1 METDLVKAMAAV
13 VITKQVVYLAHS
25 LVLAFPS
32 SLLAMA
38 PIGLCVAIG
47 ASRTLLKAFASE
59 SSASNKGRRR
69 APFALNRRPQPDRML
84 TRAKSLSAVVRRYS
98 GRVFSRS

>member
-1 METDLVKAMAAV
+1 LKNEKADYGFYHACCPCQFLRSQTQGMETDLVKAMAAV

-32 SLLAMA
+32 SLSAMA

-59 SSASNKGRRR
+59 SSASNKR
-69 APFALNRRPQPDRML
+69 APQGALR
-84 TRAKSLSAVVRRYS
+84 
-98 GRVFSRS
+98 FE

>member
-1 METDLVKAMAAV
+1 MKKLIMASAVPAPVRSALADPGNKIRTWSRQSAV
-13 VITKQVVYLAHS
+13 VDNKTVIYMSSAHS

-47 ASRTLLKAFASE
+47 ASRTLLKAFA
-59 SSASNKGRRR
+59 
-69 APFALNRRPQPDRML
+69 
-84 TRAKSLSAVVRRYS
+84 
-98 GRVFSRS
+98 